1 MVPLALLAGLATVEE
16 VMLDPDFTCF
26 IDELFNEELIPM
38 LDLPQ
43 EELIQYAEQ
52 IKERFKNPY
61 VHHQLQSIALN
72 SVSKFKSTSLA
83 VVAPSSSA
91 TVTAAKNHCIIS
103 RTDLLVFNDRLSRR

>member
-1 MVPLALLAGLATVEE
+1 MHLLNGPHTAMVPLALLAGLATVEE

-52 IKERFKNPY
+52 IKERFKI
-61 VHHQLQSIALN
+61 LM
-72 SVSKFKSTSLA
+72 F
-83 VVAPSSSA
+83 
-91 TVTAAKNHCIIS
+91 IINCS
-103 RTDLLVFNDRLSRR
+103 RSP